1 MFGLANRHVLLFA
14 TEGVFVVR
22 KDNEEKILLGY
33 PVYTSVKGSEALDFG
48 LFEVVA
54 EMKTNVTNAITYES
68 DVMKSEDLT
77 VYGGSLES
85 LFGAPVF
92 KYRPDGADS
101 HLKMTNY
108 NTSSGTIL
116 SEEENTNQKQGAT
129 FLVRG
134 NGKEFAVRGESGTAV
149 ATRGHNGKV
158 QIVGIISGGS
168 GERVQCLFLPFIL
181 KEFIESY
188 GIRLDILTSTFQEL
202 SNFEPWKNDSCGSM
216 STTLVPSGSTIFI
229 WFTKDLTKTPEKISP
244 SSINL
249 KDRTIIYLGQ
259 VFGKENDQNV
269 FSEILKQERELTRL
283 INQRGTLEDYSIFEN
298 DKPDYVAMENSLKAC
313 DELYQGNLE
322 MAEKRLKI
330 ALRAIKPV
338 DCINCRRLAKFVTY
352 LTWFKLEKN
361 TVESLEEMKDLLKE
375 GIEYYDDNKHEE
387 RFPTEVGAYL
397 YYDSARYYLKE
408 IENMVSNS
416 VETQTFNHDTALE
429 KRDRALKMGEKSVHI
444 VEQIPKD
451 LLPEEQK
458 EHNKK
463 DVTRLILMK
472 SDFASALLGCGE
484 TFHPKTFV
492 VSSEDINKAEKHIA
506 DICSEVHNAPT
517 VQYASYLLA
526 CCDLQFRKG
535 NFVKALAYAKECND
549 LDENRNEFM
558 AKCAEKRMMYLS
570 QNTV

>member
-1 MFGLANRHVLLFA
+1 M
-14 TEGVFVVR
+14 
-22 KDNEEKILLGY
+22 
-33 PVYTSVKGSEALDFG
+33 
-48 LFEVVA
+48 
-54 EMKTNVTNAITYES
+54 
-68 DVMKSEDLT
+68 
-77 VYGGSLES
+77 
-85 LFGAPVF
+85 
-92 KYRPDGADS
+92 GADT

-108 NTSSGTIL
+108 HTSSSGTIL
-116 SEEENTNQKQGAT
+116 SAEENANQKQGAT

-134 NGKEFAVRGESGTAV
+134 NGKEFAVPGESGTAV
-149 ATRGHNGKV
+149 ATRDRNGKV

-202 SNFEPWKNDSCGSM
+202 SNLEPWENNSCDSS
-216 STTLVPSGSTIFI
+216 SAKLVPSGSTIFI

-244 SSINL
+244 SSIDL

-259 VFGKENDQNV
+259 VFGKENDQNA
-269 FSEILKQERELTRL
+269 FSEILRQERELTRL

-298 DKPDYVAMENSLKAC
+298 DKPVYVAMENSLKAC

-322 MAEKRLKI
+322 RAEQRLKT

-338 DCINCRRLAKFVTY
+338 DCINCRSLAKFLTY
-352 LTWFKLEKN
+352 LTWFKLKRN
-361 TVESLEEMKDLLKE
+361 TDESLEEMKDLLKE
-375 GIEYYDDNKHEE
+375 GLEYYDDNKHEE

-397 YYDSARYYLKE
+397 YYDFARYYLQG

-416 VETQTFNHDTALE
+416 VQTQTFKHDTALE
-429 KRDRALKMGEKSVHI
+429 KRKLALKMGETSVHI
-444 VEQIPKD
+444 AEQIHKDSLPK
-451 LLPEEQK
+451 EQK
-458 EHNKK
+458 EHYKK

-472 SDFASALLGCGE
+472 SEFASALLGCGD

-506 DICSEVHNAPT
+506 DILSEVRNAPT

-535 NFVKALAYAKECND
+535 NFVKALAYPKQCND

-570 QNTV
+570 QITV